1 MFDSISVGDEVI
13 VETYRMNC
21 YGGNSYHKGKV
32 IKVSDKRFVVD
43 IGERQVTFLKSDGC
57 SYPASDRTRAFPVTD
72 ETIMDKYIK
81 YKAKSQFNRSSR
93 EAESLLSKLRNES
106 YIKDTAG
113 LMQLTEQLNQISVLV
128 KSILPDRNK

>member
-43 IGERQVTFLKSDGC
+43 IGERQVTFLKSDGY
-57 SYPASDRTRAFPVTD
+57 SYPASDRTRAYPLTD
-72 ETIMDKYIK
+72 EVIMSQYVAYNIK
-81 YKAKSQFNRSSR
+81 SEFNRASR
-93 EAESLLSKLRNES
+93 EAESLFCKLRNES
-106 YIKDTAG
+106 YIEKIEE
-113 LMQLTEQLNQISVLV
+113 LRQLTEQLNQISALV
-128 KSILPDRNK
+128 KFILPDRNK